1 MLNFKQSWQPSETST
16 TDSYEISIADNELTM
31 TKKETAKVD
40 YDDGVL
46 FHLEGKPKPRHLRFS
61 CKTSSDGS
69 AEACDLRLAKRRA
82 NSLSWP

>member
-1 MLNFKQSWQPSETST
+1 
-16 TDSYEISIADNELTM
+16 M

-46 FHLEGKPKPRHLRFS
+46 FHLDGKPKPRHLRFS

-82 NSLSWP
+82 NSHSWPQDDSQSATENTSEEEKA